1 MSGQENRGVELSK
14 DQLDLIE
21 AIGVFASERGL
32 QPAPSR
38 IYALLLVADTIE
50 LTFDEIRFTLGYSK
64 SATSNGLNQLLE
76 NRRIKYITKTGD
88 RKRYFRSNVETW
100 KEALSDDF
108 KYLDHYCELLQE
120 VLRVRTK
127 ETPSFNNSL
136 MDLTSF
142 LEFAK
147 EELASLYERWEVIRN
162 NKKDD
167 EI

>member
-1 MSGQENRGVELSK
+1 MRDQKNLGIQLSK

-88 RKRYFRSNVETW
+88 RKRYFRSNVEMW

-108 KYLDHYCELLQE
+108 NYLDQYCELLEE
-120 VLRVRTK
+120 VLKVRTK
-127 ETPSFNNSL
+127 DTPSFNESII
-136 MDLTSF
+136 DLKSF

-147 EELASLYERWEVIRN
+147 DELSNLYNRWDQIRN
-162 NKKDD
+162 NIDNDKV
-167 EI
+167 